1 MTYNYISNCLLFKR
15 RKILLMPVEIGK
27 VVEGTVTS
35 ITSFGAF
42 IQLSKGKTGLCHISE
57 VADGYVKD
65 IASHLQENQKVKVK
79 VIGLDE
85 KGKIS
90 LSIRKAMPST
100 NTNNTNN
107 YKSTNN
113 YNSTSGDRPK
123 RFKKQDSPQWKKKP
137 QERSLSFEDKL
148 SQFLKDSDE
157 RQQDTKKYMKAS
169 RRSNGH
175 GTK

>member
-1 MTYNYISNCLLFKR
+1 
-15 RKILLMPVEIGK
+15 MPVEIGK

-42 IQLSKGKTGLCHISE
+42 IQLSEGKTGLCHISE

-79 VIGLDE
+79 IIGLDE

-90 LSIRKAMPST
+90 LSIRKAMP
-100 NTNNTNN
+100 NTNSNN
-107 YKSTNN
+107 SNA
-113 YNSTSGDRPK
+113 TSGNRPK
-123 RFKKQDSPQWKKKP
+123 RFKKQDGPQWKKKP
-137 QERSLSFEDKL
+137 QERALSFEDKL

-157 RQQDTKKYMKAS
+157 KQQSMKKSMKSS

-175 GTK
+175 GAKRSS

>member
-1 MTYNYISNCLLFKR
+1 
-15 RKILLMPVEIGK
+15 MPVEIGK

-42 IQLSKGKTGLCHISE
+42 IQLSEGKTGLCHISE

-79 VIGLDE
+79 IIGLDE

-90 LSIRKAMPST
+90 LSIRKAMPK
-100 NTNNTNN
+100 TNNANAN
-107 YKSTNN
+107 AA
-113 YNSTSGDRPK
+113 SGNRPK
-123 RFKKQDSPQWKKKP
+123 RFKKQDGPQWKKKP
-137 QERSLSFEDKL
+137 QERGLSFEDKL

-157 RQQDTKKYMKAS
+157 RQQHSKKSMKAS

-175 GTK
+175 GAKRSI